1 MSSYQVDNIVVKGA
15 CEHNLKN
22 ISLSIPHGKITVVT
36 GLSGSGKSSLAFD
49 TIYAEGQRRY
59 IESLSTYARHFIEA
73 LKKPSVDA
81 IYGLCPSIAIDQK
94 AMSHSPRSTVG
105 TVTEVYDYLR
115 LLFARLGV
123 PHCPKHRHPM
133 GSQSIET
140 IVDDVFSLPEQSKVL
155 ILAPMAQEKK
165 GSFKAELAAWEA
177 KGFVRARID
186 GQLQRLSQARL
197 EKTKRH
203 NIDLVIDKVVVQKE
217 LRQRVHDSVLLASK
231 LAGGLVRMECNKKL
245 RTFSVHKACPE
256 CGFSVEDLEP
266 RLFSFNHPRGACPD
280 CGGLGSI
287 DYEHDEDG
295 ETWSENCN
303 TCKGLRLNPTSLNIL
318 LKGYNISELSRMPMG
333 ELYETLAGFKWTN
346 KEHIVAEKILQ
357 QIQGRL
363 EYMKKV
369 GTAYL
374 SCDRAIRSLSGGET
388 QRIRLATQVGSA
400 LVGVLYVL
408 DEPSIG
414 LHPRDHNRLLE
425 VLKDLCQR
433 GNTLLLVEHDED
445 TIRAADHL
453 IDLGPGAGSLGG
465 HISAQGTV
473 PHVIRSKNSLT
484 GQYLSGKKSIP
495 IPKRRRRAK
504 DKFLILKNASGHNL
518 KNIDLKLPLGLL
530 VGITGVSGSGKSS
543 LITHTLYRKLAQQL
557 MGAHGLPLPVR
568 SLKGLEHIDRVCEVN
583 QGPIGR
589 SPRSTPATY
598 IGILTAIRNIFAE
611 LPEAKIR
618 GYKPTNFSFNLSGG
632 RCEKCQG
639 HGVRKVEMHFLTDVY
654 AMCDTC
660 GGTRYSSEIRQIKF
674 KQKSIADVLQMS
686 VSEAIEF
693 FANQSYIRKK
703 LETLNR
709 VGLSYLS
716 LGQSATTLS
725 GGEAQRIKLSR
736 ELSKSSRGHSLYI
749 LDEPTTGLHFEDV
762 KKLIEL
768 LQALVQQGHSVVVIE
783 HHLDVIKSCDHLIDL
798 GPDGGAAGGRIL
810 AQGTPEYVARV
821 KRSVTAPYLQRALL

>member
-1 MSSYQVDNIVVKGA
+1 MSPSHVDNICIKGA

-22 ISLSIPHGKITVVT
+22 ISLKIPHNKITVVT

-59 IESLSTYARHFIEA
+59 IESLSTYARHFVEA

-123 PHCPKHRHPM
+123 PHCPEHRHPM
-133 GSQSIET
+133 ECQSVENIVSEVFDFPAQSQIC
-140 IVDDVFSLPEQSKVL
+140 
-155 ILAPMAQEKK
+155 ILAPMVQDKK

-177 KGFVRARID
+177 KGFVRARVD
-186 GQLQRLSQARL
+186 GRLQRLSSIQL
-197 EKTKRH
+197 EKNKRH
-203 NIDLVIDKVVVQKE
+203 NIDLLVDKLFVQSDMRTRAKE
-217 LRQRVHDSVLLASK
+217 STLLALK
-231 LAGGLVRMECNKKL
+231 LSNGLLRVECGKQI
-245 RTFSVHKACPE
+245 RTFSMHNACPK
-256 CGFSVEDLEP
+256 CGFSVEELEP
-266 RLFSFNHPRGACPD
+266 GLFSFNHPRGACKE
-280 CGGLGSI
+280 CGGLGAI
-287 DYEHDEDG
+287 DYELEDG
-295 ETWSENCN
+295 QLWSE
-303 TCKGLRLNPTSLNIL
+303 TCASCQGLRLNPTALSVLI
-318 LKGYNISELSRMPMG
+318 KGYNISQLSCMPTG
-333 ELYETLAGFKWTN
+333 QLYQTLSKFKWTD
-346 KEHIVAEKILQ
+346 KEQLVAEKILQ

-363 EYMKKV
+363 EYMSKV
-369 GTAYL
+369 GTSYL
-374 SCDRAIRSLSGGET
+374 SCNRAIRSLSGGET
-388 QRIRLATQVGSA
+388 QRLRLATQVGSA

-414 LHPRDHNRLLE
+414 LHPRDHHRLLG
-425 VLKDLCQR
+425 VLKELCHR

-453 IDLGPGAGSLGG
+453 VDLGPGAGSLGG

-473 PHVIRSKNSLT
+473 QQIVKSKKSLT
-484 GQYLSGKKSIP
+484 GQYLSGRKCIEVP
-495 IPKRRRRAK
+495 AKRRRAQ
-504 DKFLILKNASGHNL
+504 DKFLTLSDASGHNL
-518 KNIDLKLPLGLL
+518 KNVDLNLPLGLL
-530 VGITGVSGSGKSS
+530 VGVTGVSGSGKSS
-543 LITHTLYRKLAQQL
+543 LITHTLYRKVAQKLNKAQQQ
-557 MGAHGLPLPVR
+557 ALPLK
-568 SLKGLEHIDRVCEVN
+568 SLKGLRHIDRVCEVD

-598 IGILTAIRNIFAE
+598 VGILTFIRGIFAE

-618 GYKPTNFSFNLSGG
+618 GYKPTQFSFNLAGG
-632 RCEKCQG
+632 RCEACQG

-654 AMCDTC
+654 AVCDTC

-674 KQKSIADVLQMS
+674 KQKSIADVLQMT
-686 VSEAIEF
+686 VREAIDF

-703 LETLNR
+703 LETLDK
-709 VGLSYLS
+709 VGLSYLT

-736 ELSKSSRGHSLYI
+736 ELSKTSRGHTLYI

-762 KKLIEL
+762 RKLIEL
-768 LQALVQQGHSVVVIE
+768 LQALVSRGHSVVVIE
-783 HHLDVIKSCDHLIDL
+783 HHLDVIKSCDHIIDL
-798 GPDGGAAGGRIL
+798 GPDGGEQGGRIV
-810 AQGTPEYVARV
+810 AQGTPEQVARS
-821 KRSVTAPYLQRALL
+821 KRSITGPYLKKVL